1 MVRRGV
7 ETEGISTRAGVLL
20 SAVEDERTGFC
31 TMSASLAVPGAF
43 EIAIKDFLDSLVDGN
58 QYDLSH
64 FQSIHDVYD
73 ETEKIQKEQGR
84 RGALRNLQR
93 IQPFLQRLSEYSGV
107 VEVFVQVK
115 PDVLA
120 LLWVCT
126 SYS

>member
-1 MVRRGV
+1 
-7 ETEGISTRAGVLL
+7 
-20 SAVEDERTGFC
+20 
-31 TMSASLAVPGAF
+31 MSASLSVPGAF
-43 EIAIKDFLDSLVDGN
+43 DVASKDFLDSLVDGS

-64 FQSIHDVYD
+64 FHSINDVYD

-84 RGALRNLQR
+84 KGALRNLQR

-126 SYS
+126 SYSRLYADGYNMS

>member
-1 MVRRGV
+1 
-7 ETEGISTRAGVLL
+7 
-20 SAVEDERTGFC
+20 
-31 TMSASLAVPGAF
+31 MSASLFVPGAF
-43 EIAIKDFLDSLVDGN
+43 DIAIKEFLDSLVDGN
-58 QYDLSH
+58 EYDFSH